1 MTRVNVKV
9 GKRKVHTPRA
19 IFSLRYF
26 LLDTGDLRL
35 PFRGL
40 CFSVGFCCLLNF
52 LVSSQFKSMAQ
63 YLENTDKF
71 FWIRKT
77 RFPDQFLGDIRAM
90 VNSTVAEIIAKL
102 EVTIFFVWIF
112 LCYLLRYR
120 GYHMATR
127 RYKIFLRVLNN
138 ISRVSTANEWNMF
151 QLEKWNFVYRG
162 YYAPDNRR
170 VLTCLFN
177 WWSIENSTHWKL

>member
-1 MTRVNVKV
+1 MSILKLEKEKYTLHARF
-9 GKRKVHTPRA
+9 
-19 IFSLRYF
+19 FSLRYF
-26 LLDTGDLRL
+26 LLDTGALRL

-102 EVTIFFVWIF
+102 EVTIFICVDIFV
-112 LCYLLRYR
+112 LL
-120 GYHMATR
+120 G
-127 RYKIFLRVLNN
+127 KI
-138 ISRVSTANEWNMF
+138 
-151 QLEKWNFVYRG
+151 
-162 YYAPDNRR
+162 
-170 VLTCLFN
+170 
-177 WWSIENSTHWKL
+177 

>member
-1 MTRVNVKV
+1 MARVNLKF

-19 IFSLRYF
+19 IFSFRYF
-26 LLDTGDLRL
+26 LLDTGALRL

-40 CFSVGFCCLLNF
+40 SFSVGCRCLLNF
-52 LVSSQFKSMAQ
+52 LFSSQFKSMAQ

-102 EVTIFFVWIF
+102 EVTIFFCVDIF
-112 LCYLLRYR
+112 VLL
-120 GYHMATR
+120 G
-127 RYKIFLRVLNN
+127 KI
-138 ISRVSTANEWNMF
+138 
-151 QLEKWNFVYRG
+151 
-162 YYAPDNRR
+162 
-170 VLTCLFN
+170 
-177 WWSIENSTHWKL
+177 